1 MNELQTKQ
9 TTAVALPAAF
19 QGFTEEEALGGMSP
33 IQEGYLKSFK
43 YFLSRPSTLG
53 KFQIVNN
60 ANDEVVW
67 EGDKI
72 EKAVIYYGHEVMRL
86 KRGHVEAHGKN
97 EADFT
102 EEENEI
108 LAVTYDNPKKSKG
121 NFELNGY
128 GEYLTNLHKDIQG
141 KMTRLYL
148 VMIIPSLKDRIG
160 VELVAASFSVTTSK
174 SFRDLVKQKDQYGV
188 PLPFLY
194 VNIGFREDKSEKG
207 QVYQRIV
214 FDLPKDP
221 NGFPIPVFKSREQY
235 LASERG
241 LNLLN
246 EIIIT
251 HKAAV
256 ENAERYGF
264 GGEKAVSEAPASGS
278 TFGDYVKEEFHGT
291 DVDPSSV
298 VSLPGDEEEPF

>member
-1 MNELQTKQ
+1 MTELAKQ
-9 TTAVALPAAF
+9 ENKAMALPAAF

-60 ANDEVVW
+60 ATDEVVW

-108 LAVTYDNPKKSKG
+108 LAVTYDPKKSKG
-121 NFELNGY
+121 NFESNGY

-148 VMIIPSLKDRIG
+148 VMIIPSLKDKIG

-194 VNIGFREDKSEKG
+194 ANIGFKEDKSEKG

-214 FDLPKDP
+214 FDLPKDA
-221 NGFPIPVFKSREQY
+221 NGFPLPVFESREQY
-235 LASERG
+235 LSSKRG

-246 EIIIT
+246 EIILT
-251 HKAAV
+251 HKGAV
-256 ENAERYGF
+256 ENAERSGF
-264 GGEKAVSEAPASGS
+264 GGEKVVEAPASGS

-291 DVDPSSV
+291 DVDPASV
-298 VSLPGDEEEPF
+298 PNLDEEEPF